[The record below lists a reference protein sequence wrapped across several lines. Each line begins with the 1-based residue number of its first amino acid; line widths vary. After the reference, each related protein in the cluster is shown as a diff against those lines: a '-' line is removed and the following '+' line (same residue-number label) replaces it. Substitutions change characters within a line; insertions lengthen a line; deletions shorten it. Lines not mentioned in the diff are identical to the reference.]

1 MLTPAAMRGHF
12 RVLRR
17 IGPRIVRPLGLG
29 HGVVQTSVRW
39 VARRDWVVTP
49 VVDRGHDSR
58 VQCAFLKLGQKA
70 GPAIG
75 SNHLNGRGDLRGRV
89 TQFAMVHR
97 PLDARGG
104 IVQQTRKRIVGIAA
118 EKEPGEFFALK
129 VATAYPVDHRLC
141 QAPQVGSVA
150 DDRGP
155 GAQRTRQRSH
165 RTVKRGLDALRQRVG
180 PEYGIV

>member
-1 MLTPAAMRGHF
+1 MLSPAAMRGHF

-97 PLDARGG
+97 PLYARGG
-104 IVQQTRKRIVGIAA
+104 IVQQTRQRIVGIAA
-118 EKEPGEFFALK
+118 EKSLANSSRSRSPPRIQWIIASVRRRRL
-129 VATAYPVDHRLC
+129 AAWQMTAA
-141 QAPQVGSVA
+141 QARSE
-150 DDRGP
+150 RGNDP
-155 GAQRTRQRSH
+155 TA
-165 RTVKRGLDALRQRVG
+165 
-180 PEYGIV
+180 P